1 MMKGRHRAREKRARR
16 YFKGGEMPDG
26 LQLYALDGGK
36 LEIMQEIITA
46 SADGTIDEDDLGNC
60 FLKLYCS
67 TYSEIRDLELE
78 DIADLGRQIARE
90 ATLEDRQA
98 AEEVIVDDFNALSA
112 SMTSSP
118 KGQARREGQH
128 LSSTQHISGQ
138 DSSLATAETNLKP
151 SQPSNLYK
159 SPSQTHTPT
168 SQKIRVFNGS
178 TPTAQK
184 LTQQREV

>member
-1 MMKGRHRAREKRARR
+1 
-16 YFKGGEMPDG
+16 MPDG

-67 TYSEIRDLELE
+67 TYSELRDLELE

-118 KGQARREGQH
+118 KGQARREEQY
-128 LSSTQHISGQ
+128 LSSTQHTSGQ

-151 SQPSNLYK
+151 SQPSNSYK
-159 SPSQTHTPT
+159 SRSQTHTPT

-184 LTQQREV
+184 LTQQREI

>member
-1 MMKGRHRAREKRARR
+1 
-16 YFKGGEMPDG
+16 MPDG

-67 TYSEIRDLELE
+67 TYSELRDLELE

-118 KGQARREGQH
+118 KGGAIPFQH
-128 LSSTQHISGQ
+128 AAYIRAGLQLGYSRDELETVSAIELIQVAFADAYANKSEDTCFQWQHA
-138 DSSLATAETNLKP
+138 DSAEIDAAKRNLKEM
-151 SQPSNLYK
+151 SS
-159 SPSQTHTPT
+159 SEW
-168 SQKIRVFNGS
+168 
-178 TPTAQK
+178 
-184 LTQQREV
+184 LTDDFLLNQ